1 MELLHKTLGHICVDR
16 VRDMIKSKHIQWNH
30 ELPTT
35 RMKKHSSP
43 CIVCALSKSKRKSHT
58 GRLRVPLEPG
68 SLTYVDVWGPSE
80 VPSMTN
86 ENIYTIG
93 FIDAATKR
101 AWVYQRKKKSD
112 VLECAKDFYQTVIA
126 KRRASHRF

>member
-1 MELLHKTLGHICVDR
+1 
-16 VRDMIKSKHIQWNH
+16 
-30 ELPTT
+30 
-35 RMKKHSSP
+35 
-43 CIVCALSKSKRKSHT
+43 
-58 GRLRVPLEPG
+58 VPLEPG